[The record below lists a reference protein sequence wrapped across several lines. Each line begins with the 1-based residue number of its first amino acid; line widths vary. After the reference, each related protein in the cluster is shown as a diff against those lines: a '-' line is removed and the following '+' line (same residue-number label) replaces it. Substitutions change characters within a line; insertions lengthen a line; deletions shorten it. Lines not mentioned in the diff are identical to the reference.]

1 MVKTAL
7 HAFAHLVGGRLRRSR
22 AALGGLIVVAGFLFV
37 ACSGGSGTSADAKA
51 EEDDGDL
58 APDFELT
65 LFETPNH
72 ARGETISLSQFRGQ
86 PVVLNFWF
94 PSCPPC
100 VAEMPDLEAAFQ
112 AHKEIG
118 LQFIGIQLLGLDTAN
133 DGQEFVNEVGVT
145 YALGADETG
154 AIVRNYKITGFPST
168 VLIDEDQRL
177 IRTWTGLLDASTLDG
192 LIEDLLN

>member
-1 MVKTAL
+1 MFKTAI
-7 HAFAHLVGGRLRRSR
+7 HAFGHLLGGRVRRSR
-22 AALGGLIVVAGFLFV
+22 AAWGGLIVVAGFLFV
-37 ACSGGSGTSADAKA
+37 ACSGGDGTSDDVKA
-51 EEDDGDL
+51 VDDGRDL

-86 PVVLNFWF
+86 PVVVNFWF

-100 VAEMPDLEAAFQ
+100 VAEMPDLEAAFL

-133 DGQEFVNEVGVT
+133 DGQEFVNEIGVT

-168 VLIDEDQRL
+168 VLIDEEQR
-177 IRTWTGLLDASTLDG
+177 IVSTWTGLLDAKTLDG